1 MTAYRLPAPLHP
13 DAPVGKPIVITHD
26 RRRVEARD
34 TEPIAVSLLAAG
46 DPILSRSFRFH
57 RPRGLM
63 CSTGQCG
70 WCECRVDGRPGTRSC
85 TTLAHEGAEVRSE
98 HSWPTARHDL
108 FGMLDLGSRWVPNTF
123 YHHRFLHPRA
133 FRKLYLDVL
142 RRFGGRGRLTP
153 GGVGTVRGRPTIERR
168 VDVAVVGGGPAG
180 MLAALGAAEAGA
192 SVLLLEATEALG
204 GAWRWRRSPMPI
216 DESLAALVGRVQA
229 EPRIEVLTSTT
240 VLGRYGETLGALG
253 ADAHWRIVASATVAA
268 TGSYEQVPGVPNNDR
283 PGVMG
288 ARTVEWLIN
297 AFGVVPGRR
306 CAVLAG
312 GADARRV
319 ASLLSEAGATV
330 HEDLVDLRRIEG
342 RDRVRSVVV
351 GGAKRQRRLASDLLV
366 FDARSPNLDLAIS
379 AGAAIESLETGEL
392 AARLDAAG
400 WTSAPGLAMAGAC
413 AGRPIEDSLDAAA
426 ALETGRASASAP
438 RVAPF
443 DDGGRAP
450 SASWPAASPQAR
462 VVSGSAFVCFC
473 EDVRGRELASEL
485 RAGSTDPEIVKR
497 RTAVLTGPCQGKYCL
512 HSYAASLNA
521 GAEPRPG
528 WTLPTGRP
536 PLRPVRIAD
545 LVRDASP
552 DADR

>member
-13 DAPVGKPIVITHD
+13 DAQVGKPIVITHD
-26 RRRVEARD
+26 GRRVEARD
-34 TEPIAVSLLAAG
+34 TEPIAVSLLAG
-46 DPILSRSFRFH
+46 GEPIVSRSFRFH

-70 WCECRVDGRPGTRSC
+70 WCECRVDGHPGTRSC
-85 TTLAHEGAEVRSE
+85 TTLAREGAEVRSE

-123 YHHRFLHPRA
+123 YHHRFLRPRA

-153 GGVGTVRGRPTIERR
+153 GGVGTVRGRPTLERT

-180 MLAALGAAEAGA
+180 ILAALGAAEAGA

-204 GAWRWRRSPMPI
+204 GSWRWRASPPPI
-216 DESLAALVGRVQA
+216 DESLADLVARVQA
-229 EPRIEVLTSTT
+229 EPRIEVLTGTT

-253 ADAHWRIVASATVAA
+253 SDAHWRIVARAVVAA
-268 TGSYEQVPGVPNNDR
+268 TGSYERVPGVPNNDR

-319 ASLLSEAGATV
+319 ARLLREAGATV
-330 HEDLVDLRRIEG
+330 DEDLVDLRRIEG

-351 GGAKRQRRLASDLLV
+351 GGPERQRRLRSDVLV

-379 AGAAIESLETGEL
+379 AGAAIESRATGDL
-392 AARLDAAG
+392 VARLDATG
-400 WTSAPGLAMAGAC
+400 WTTTPGLAMAGAC
-413 AGRPIEDSLDAAA
+413 AGRPIEDAAA
-426 ALETGRASASAP
+426 ATAARETGGAAASAP
-438 RVAPF
+438 RVAAP
-443 DDGGRAP
+443 DENGRAP
-450 SASWPAASPQAR
+450 SASWPAAPPQAR
-462 VVSGSAFVCFC
+462 AVTGSAFLCFC
-473 EDVRGRELASEL
+473 EDVRGRELVSEL
-485 RAGSTDPEIVKR
+485 SADRPDPEVLKR
-497 RTAVLTGPCQGKYCL
+497 RTAILTGPCQGKYCL
-512 HSYAASLNA
+512 HAYAASLNA
-521 GAEPRPG
+521 GAAPRPG

-545 LVRDASP
+545 LVRDGSS

>member
-1 MTAYRLPAPLHP
+1 MTAFRLPAPLH
-13 DAPVGKPIVITHD
+13 AGATVGKPIVITHD
-26 RRRVEARD
+26 GRRVDARD

-46 DPILSRSFRFH
+46 DPVLSRSFRFH

-70 WCECRVDGRPGTRSC
+70 WCECRVDDRPGTRSC
-85 TTLAHEGAEVRSE
+85 TVLARQGAEVRSE

-108 FGMLDLGSRWVPNTF
+108 FGLLDLGSRWVPNTF
-123 YHHRFLHPRA
+123 YHHRFLRPRA

-153 GGVGTVRGRPTIERR
+153 GGLAAMRARPTLERAI
-168 VDVAVVGGGPAG
+168 DVAVVGGGPAG
-180 MLAALGAAEAGA
+180 MLAAIGAAGGGA

-204 GAWRWRRSPMPI
+204 GAWRWRTSPPPI
-216 DESLAALVGRVQA
+216 DESLTDLIARVQND
-229 EPRIEVLTSTT
+229 PRIEVLTSTP

-253 ADAHWRIVASATVAA
+253 ADAHWRVVARAVVAA
-268 TGSYEQVPGVPNNDR
+268 TGSYERVPGVPNNDR

-319 ASLLSEAGATV
+319 ASLLREAGATV
-330 HEDLVDLRRIEG
+330 DEDLAELRRIEG

-351 GGAKRQRRLASDLLV
+351 GGPVRQRRLHSDVLV
-366 FDARSPNLDLAIS
+366 FDARTPNLDLAIS
-379 AGAAIESLETGEL
+379 AGAAIESLATGNL
-392 AARLDAAG
+392 AARLDPAG
-400 WTSAPGLAMAGAC
+400 WTTVPGLAMVGAC
-413 AGRPIEDSLDAAA
+413 AGRSIEDAGAAA
-426 ALETGRASASAP
+426 AAEDTGRAAASAP
-438 RVAPF
+438 RVAPSSG
-443 DDGGRAP
+443 DGSAP
-450 SASWPAASPQAR
+450 SAPWPAAAPLAQA
-462 VVSGSAFVCFC
+462 VHGSAFVCFC
-473 EDVRGRELASEL
+473 EDVRARELVSEL
-485 RAGSTDPEIVKR
+485 RGDGADPETLKR

-512 HSYAASLNA
+512 NSYAASVNA
-521 GAEPRPG
+521 GADPRPG

-545 LVRDASP
+545 LVRDGSRHG
-552 DADR
+552 DR